1 MAVAP
6 PVMAGPYLAM
16 MKMMLTMQ
24 SICICPASMFAKS
37 RMVSEMGFTRAEKVS
52 MTAIRGL
59 STPGTSGEK
68 ISL

>member
-1 MAVAP
+1 
-6 PVMAGPYLAM
+6 M